1 MPSTHELLIL
11 LAAIFVLW
19 IVLKLARIA
28 IRVIFLLISIAVLV
42 GVLWFVFVR

>member
-11 LAAIFVLW
+11 LVAIFVLW